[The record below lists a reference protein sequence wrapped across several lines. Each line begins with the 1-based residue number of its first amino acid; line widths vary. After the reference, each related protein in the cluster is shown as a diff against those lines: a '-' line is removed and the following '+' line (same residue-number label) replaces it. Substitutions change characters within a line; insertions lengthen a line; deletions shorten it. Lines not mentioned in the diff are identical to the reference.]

1 MAENPRTTTARD
13 HDDKD
18 VIEGMIPAGEAV
30 AESAGGN
37 LQRDIGSRADLGQVD
52 DPDGSVRPEKQDDI
66 DNGQA
71 YRSDRNANG

>member
-18 VIEGMIPAGEAV
+18 VIEGMIPAGDAV
-30 AESAGGN
+30 AEGAGGN
-37 LQRDIGSRADLGQVD
+37 LQRDIGSRADVGQVD
-52 DPDGSVRPEKQDDI
+52 DPDGTVRPEKQDDI

-71 YRSDRNANG
+71 YDSSRGPNR